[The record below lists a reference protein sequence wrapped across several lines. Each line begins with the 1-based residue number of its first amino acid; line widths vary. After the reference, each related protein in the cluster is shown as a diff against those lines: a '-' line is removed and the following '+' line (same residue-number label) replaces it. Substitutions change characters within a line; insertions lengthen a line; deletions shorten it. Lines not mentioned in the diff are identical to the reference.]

1 MKRNEGLLLFGT
13 ITTKIGDVVFDY
25 INNVVLVQ
33 NFASKP
39 WILALYQSSETIVN
53 IMLNLIGGAVSD
65 IRDRKK
71 LVIISDSLSALVC
84 LAAGCFVKS
93 SVIAAVLISANAL
106 LAVVFSFSSPAFK
119 SIIKDMIEEKRISW
133 FNSISNALQEII
145 AITGPLL
152 ALLVMN
158 VVGAQGALFVTSCT
172 FFISVISEMLLK
184 KIKSPMSEN
193 SLSFDESGEDEN
205 ENIFAEIKNGIS
217 YLLRK
222 KQILFLVIISAFV
235 NFFLAGYNLLLP
247 YTDIIYE
254 VNFENFYGKVITT
267 EAIGALVGSII
278 NSLLS
283 GKITN
288 SKNVL
293 MMMLGGTGASL
304 VLAYAVSASSM
315 YILCLMPF
323 ALFGALLS
331 MYNINFM
338 SYVQVNVDDKYLGRV
353 FSVIFTVAVMFM
365 PIGSFFFSFV
375 DITNNASGFGIVG
388 AGIVILAIVGVIIG
402 ISRGKQ

>member
-222 KQILFLVIISAFV
+222 KQ
-235 NFFLAGYNLLLP
+235 
-247 YTDIIYE
+247 
-254 VNFENFYGKVITT
+254 
-267 EAIGALVGSII
+267 
-278 NSLLS
+278 
-283 GKITN
+283 
-288 SKNVL
+288 
-293 MMMLGGTGASL
+293 
-304 VLAYAVSASSM
+304 
-315 YILCLMPF
+315 
-323 ALFGALLS
+323 
-331 MYNINFM
+331 
-338 SYVQVNVDDKYLGRV
+338 
-353 FSVIFTVAVMFM
+353 
-365 PIGSFFFSFV
+365 
-375 DITNNASGFGIVG
+375 
-388 AGIVILAIVGVIIG
+388 
-402 ISRGKQ
+402 